1 MHELCIN
8 SPTHAFS
15 LTARPCSLVILCVF
29 IRTPQSQSMTLLL
42 LHNKTPPLWT
52 RTHHTLSRTPLPHN
66 RTALI
71 RILLPHNR
79 TALIRTLLP
88 HNRTAVIRTLFPH
101 NRTAVIR
108 TLFPHN
114 RTALI
119 RTLLPHNRTA
129 LIRTLLPH
137 NRMCWTL
144 VRSDLLLVLED
155 REDYL

>member
-1 MHELCIN
+1 MLRPPVCLLCRLVASVAYEGRGN
-8 SPTHAFS
+8 THTNTQDNYSNPRACAPRVKYS
-15 LTARPCSLVILCVF
+15 VVCS
-29 IRTPQSQSMTLLL
+29 IRTPQSQSMT

-52 RTHHTLSRTPLPHN
+52 RTPHTLSRTPLPHN

-71 RILLPHNR
+71 RTPL
-79 TALIRTLLP
+79 
-88 HNRTAVIRTLFPH
+88 
-101 NRTAVIR
+101 
-108 TLFPHN
+108 PHN

-155 REDYL
+155 REDYLYRYTL

>member
-1 MHELCIN
+1 MSLFILSGTITYRNVLSEIL
-8 SPTHAFS
+8 THTHI
-15 LTARPCSLVILCVF
+15 LTHCKATLTWWWYNHQYSVVCS

-52 RTHHTLSRTPLPHN
+52 RTPHTLSRTPLPHN
-66 RTALI
+66 RT
-71 RILLPHNR
+71 LLPHNR
-79 TALIRTLLP
+79 TPHTPSRTPL
-88 HNRTAVIRTLFPH
+88 
-101 NRTAVIR
+101 
-108 TLFPHN
+108 PHN

-155 REDYL
+155 REDYLYRYTL